1 MIPIEKILIVIL
13 SQPLTNLQEIK
24 SMFNTGCPTKLD
36 SIKTLIF
43 EFICDIQFYEK
54 FSKSE
59 KNSSVILKAQKAE
72 HILQMPRQV
81 VFCDS

>member
-1 MIPIEKILIVIL
+1 
-13 SQPLTNLQEIK
+13 
-24 SMFNTGCPTKLD
+24 MFNTGCPTKRVFFDLWIYLWH
-36 SIKTLIF
+36 SILS
-43 EFICDIQFYEK
+43 K